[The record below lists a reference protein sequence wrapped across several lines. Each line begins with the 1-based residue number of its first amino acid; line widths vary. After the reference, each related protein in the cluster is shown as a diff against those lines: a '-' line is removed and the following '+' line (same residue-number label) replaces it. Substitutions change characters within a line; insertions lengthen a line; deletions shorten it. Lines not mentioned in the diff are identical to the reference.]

1 MLVGLLFIDL
11 DGFKQVNDTLGHD
24 WGDRLLIAVAQR
36 LRSCL
41 RHSDII
47 SRLGGDEFTV
57 ILPAIPDIKV
67 AVRVAKKILATLSAA
82 FVLEGRTLLITASV
96 GISVYP
102 IHSDSEESLVK
113 QADTAM
119 YQAKQLG
126 KNRYEVA

>member
-1 MLVGLLFIDL
+1 MVEN
-11 DGFKQVNDTLGHD
+11 Q
-24 WGDRLLIAVAQR
+24 ASA
-36 LRSCL
+36 
-41 RHSDII
+41 I
-47 SRLGGDEFTV
+47 SQKSGSNYRFERCY
-57 ILPAIPDIKV
+57 LPA
-67 AVRVAKKILATLSAA
+67 A
-82 FVLEGRTLLITASV
+82 FTASV

>member
-1 MLVGLLFIDL
+1 MR
-11 DGFKQVNDTLGHD
+11 VNDTLGHD

-67 AVRVAKKILATLSAA
+67 AVKVAKKILATLSAA
-82 FVLEGRTLLITASV
+82 FALEGRTLLITASV

-119 YQAKQLG
+119 YRAKQLG